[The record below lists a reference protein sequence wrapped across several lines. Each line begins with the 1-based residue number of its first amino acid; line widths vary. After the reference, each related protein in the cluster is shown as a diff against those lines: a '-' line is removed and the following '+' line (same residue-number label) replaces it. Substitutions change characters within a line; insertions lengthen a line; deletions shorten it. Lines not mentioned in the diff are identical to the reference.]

1 MQKRLYNK
9 EPLNK
14 LVVVKK
20 PIFTSSNSYLNKI
33 KRKYKNKKAGF
44 SGTLDPFACGCL
56 IVAFGQYSKLFKYLS
71 KTPKTYKAVIWLG
84 VESDSFDIEN
94 LTSINESKIL
104 DKQRII
110 KEIEKLKGEIEYLPP
125 KFSAKKIDGKR
136 AYDLAREGIEFEMKK
151 SIMNIIDT
159 KFINYNHPF
168 VTFEASVSE
177 GSYIRSLAQILCK
190 RLNTKGTLSYLERL
204 NEGKFFYENEKDL
217 NPLDYL
223 DIPTINYF
231 GTKQWLF
238 DGKKISIDYL
248 ETKEDGKYLIVF
260 DDFFS
265 IIEIIAKEVSY
276 LLNKVLRWLHLNR
289 MRKLI
294 SF

>member
-14 LVVVKK
+14 LLVVKK
-20 PIFTSSNSYLNKI
+20 PIFISSNTYLNKI

-84 VESDSFDIEN
+84 VQSESLDIEN
-94 LTSINESKIL
+94 VNSIEEAKRLDEQEVQNE
-104 DKQRII
+104 I
-110 KEIEKLKGEIEYLPP
+110 KKLIGEIEYIPP

-136 AYDLAREGIEFEMKK
+136 AYDLAREGLDFEMKK
-151 SIMNIIDT
+151 SIMNIVDT
-159 KFINYNHPF
+159 KFIKYNHPF
-168 VTFEASVSE
+168 LTFEASVSE
-177 GSYIRSLAQILCK
+177 GSYIRSLAQILCE

-204 NEGKFFYENEKDL
+204 NEGKFYFDNEKDL

-223 DIPTINYF
+223 DIPHNKYF
-231 GTKQWLF
+231 GTKEWLYN
-238 DGKKISIDYL
+238 GKKISLDYL
-248 ETKEDGKYLIVF
+248 EQKDEGKYLIVF

-265 IIEIIAKEVSY
+265 IIEIVENEVNY
-276 LLNKVLRWLHLNR
+276 LLNKVTL
-289 MRKLI
+289 
-294 SF
+294 

>member
-14 LVVVKK
+14 LLVVKK

-56 IVAFGQYSKLFKYLS
+56 VVAFGQYSKLFNYFS

-84 VESDSFDIEN
+84 VQSDSFDIEN
-94 LTSINESKIL
+94 VTSINESKIIH
-104 DKQRII
+104 KKRII
-110 KEIEKLKGEIEYLPP
+110 EEIEKLKGEIEYTPP

-136 AYDLAREGIEFEMKK
+136 AYALAREGVDFEMKK
-151 SIMNIIDT
+151 STMNIRDT
-159 KFINYNHPF
+159 KFLNYNHPF
-168 VTFEASVSE
+168 ITFEASVSE
-177 GSYIRSLAQILCK
+177 GSYIRSLAQILCE
-190 RLNTKGTLSYLERL
+190 RLDLIGTLSYLERI
-204 NEGKFFYENEKDL
+204 NEGKFFFENEKDL

-223 DIPTINYF
+223 DIPVNKYS
-231 GTKQWLF
+231 GTKEWLY
-238 DGKKISIDYL
+238 DGKRISIDYL
-248 ETKEDGKYLIVF
+248 EIKDNGKYLIVF

-265 IIEIIAKEVSY
+265 IIEIIENNVNY
-276 LLNKVLRWLHLNR
+276 LLNKVT
-289 MRKLI
+289 I
-294 SF
+294 